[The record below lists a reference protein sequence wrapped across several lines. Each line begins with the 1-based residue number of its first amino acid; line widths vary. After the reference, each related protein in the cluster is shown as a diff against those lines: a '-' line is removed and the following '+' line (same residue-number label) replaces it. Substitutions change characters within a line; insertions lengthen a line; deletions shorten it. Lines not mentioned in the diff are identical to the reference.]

1 MLVFLAA
8 DAKRYEELD
17 DAVRQYLAWR
27 ELAGTEERI
36 RELELPPQ
44 QAAQARK
51 RLKDADETVNLRISA
66 SYQWLLV
73 PVQTTSSPL
82 RIDELKADTNKD
94 RLAERAS
101 ERLKNADMLRVVQG
115 PQNIRLNLDQHLSS
129 VWSSGHIAV
138 GKLWEY
144 YCQYP
149 YLPRLAERSVL
160 ENGILAVFNQA
171 IWDQDGF
178 AVASGYDEPS
188 GQYIGLRIPNEDMP
202 PQLSDTT
209 LLVRPDRAI
218 AQRERERAEQEA
230 ARAAAAA
237 AARSWH
243 RYRRHSAR
251 RHGHRCL
258 APSRVSGGAPVPG
271 GGSMPGPFIPQR
283 QHPARRPRPRR
294 PAGPQEHP
302 LLRHGPPRPGT
313 LRPRHQPAVPG
324 GHPAPRRPRGRGPGD
339 HRRDHR
345 LQEGRLPRRQ
355 DPHRL
360 RERPHPEIRPVR
372 LRRPLKPKTTDG
384 LAHDG
389 TRRPSPPLP
398 PTPRRALPDTRLAE
412 INRIAATMGD
422 DPELDTL
429 ILRLHTEAACQA
441 RRRAGPA
448 RAGSGPGPVPDPAPG
463 EGRDGPL
470 AAGLPHLDGPTVRVV
485 ANILVTQT
493 AGDPDSDTK
502 FQLNESSSQ
511 GSRGHRSHA

>member
-27 ELAGTEERI
+27 ELAGTEDRI

-66 SYQWLLV
+66 SYQWLLA

-82 RIDELKADTNKD
+82 RIDELKADTNRD

-230 ARAAAAA
+230 TRAAAAA
-237 AARSWH
+237 AAAAGTGTVGTVPVGTGTGSG
-243 RYRRHSAR
+243 AIA
-251 RHGHRCL
+251 G
-258 APSRVSGGAPVPG
+258 SGGAPVPG
-271 GGSMPGPFIPQR
+271 GGSMPGPFIPQGSI
-283 QHPARRPRPRR
+283 P
-294 PAGPQEHP
+294 PAGP
-302 LLRHGPPRPGT
+302 GPAAP
-313 LRPRHQPAVPG
+313 
-324 GHPAPRRPRGRGPGD
+324 PAPRNTRFFGTIRLDPERFGRD
-339 HRRDHR
+339 
-345 LQEGRLPRRQ
+345 
-355 DPHRL
+355 
-360 RERPHPEIRPVR
+360 
-372 LRRPLKPKTTDG
+372 
-384 LAHDG
+384 
-389 TRRPSPPLP
+389 
-398 PTPRRALPDTRLAE
+398 
-412 INRIAATMGD
+412 INRLYQEVIQ
-422 DPELDTL
+422 
-429 ILRLHTEAACQA
+429 H
-441 RRRAGPA
+441 
-448 RAGSGPGPVPDPAPG
+448 
-463 EGRDGPL
+463 L
-470 AAGLPHLDGPTVRVV
+470 AAPDGVDLEITVE
-485 ANILVTQT
+485 IT
-493 AGDPDSDTK
+493 ASKKDGFPDDKTRIVSENARTLK
-502 FQLNESSSQ
+502 FDQYGFED
-511 GSRGHRSHA
+511 H

>member
-1 MLVFLAA
+1 MFLAA

-101 ERLKNADMLRVVQG
+101 ERLKNADMLRVSAG
-115 PQNIRLNLDQHLSS
+115 PAEHPAQPRPAPVLGL
-129 VWSSGHIAV
+129 VSGHIAV

-237 AARSWH
+237 AA
-243 RYRRHSAR
+243 AAAA
-251 RHGHRCL
+251 GTGT
-258 APSRVSGGAPVPG
+258 AGTASGSTGTDPGTVASPAGVPVPG
-271 GGSMPGPFIPQR
+271 SGSMPGPFTPSGST
-283 QHPARRPRPRR
+283 P
-294 PAGPQEHP
+294 PAGP
-302 LLRHGPPRPGT
+302 GPAAP
-313 LRPRHQPAVPG
+313 
-324 GHPAPRRPRGRGPGD
+324 PAPRNTRFFGT
-339 HRRDHR
+339 
-345 LQEGRLPRRQ
+345 
-355 DPHRL
+355 
-360 RERPHPEIRPVR
+360 VR
-372 LRRPLKPKTTDG
+372 LDPERYGRD
-384 LAHDG
+384 
-389 TRRPSPPLP
+389 
-398 PTPRRALPDTRLAE
+398 
-412 INRIAATMGD
+412 INRLYQEVIQ
-422 DPELDTL
+422 
-429 ILRLHTEAACQA
+429 H
-441 RRRAGPA
+441 
-448 RAGSGPGPVPDPAPG
+448 
-463 EGRDGPL
+463 L
-470 AAGLPHLDGPTVRVV
+470 AAPEGVDLEITVEITASKKDGF
-485 ANILVTQT
+485 
-493 AGDPDSDTK
+493 PDDKTRIVSENARTLK
-502 FQLNESSSQ
+502 FDQYGFED
-511 GSRGHRSHA
+511 R